1 MGYTEHDLRELA
13 ERIYDLDAEVYTQL
27 GSSLG
32 RVYNRDRERCVEE
45 IVLLMK
51 NRDQAHVLRS
61 ELALISNMARTI
73 QDKELRKLVM
83 SEYNRILTEVTNLPT
98 SFGTDD
104 IKDQTLAQLNALNL
118 KERFSGDDHLII
130 CISRAYGCGGSAI
143 GFSLADSYKIN
154 YYDVEIFNAVLSR
167 LEAEKSTVED
177 KAGFPYSRPK
187 EKEGQPEYGYE
198 PPAFAEPKKLTL
210 REHLREFS
218 RYHGLPKKD
227 AIFFNQSDL
236 ICDMAAK
243 EDFIVMGRCA
253 DVILTNNRIPHVSIY
268 ITAPF
273 EQRVNRIMR
282 MNSSMTEKQVRR
294 LVRKMDQEHTRYY
307 KFYTGRRWGN
317 AVNYDLCINS
327 ASYGIDGAVEL
338 IRRMVDPVAKNEKL
352 I

>member
-1 MGYTEHDLRELA
+1 MEYTEHDLRELA

-32 RVYNRDRERCVEE
+32 RVYSRDRARCVEE
-45 IVLLMK
+45 IIHLMK
-51 NRDQAHVLRS
+51 ERGQAHVLRS

-73 QDKELRKLVM
+73 QDKEVRRMVM
-83 SEYNRILTEVTNLPT
+83 TEYNRILKEVEDLPT
-98 SFGTDD
+98 SFGSED
-104 IKDQTLAQLNALNL
+104 IKDQRLAQLNALNL
-118 KERFSGDDHLII
+118 KNRFSGTDHLII

-143 GFSLADSYKIN
+143 GFELADSYKIN
-154 YYDVEIFNAVLSR
+154 YYDVEIFNAVLRR
-167 LEAEKSTVED
+167 LEAEKGTVKD
-177 KAGFPYSRPK
+177 RAGFPYSHHK
-187 EKEGQPEYGYE
+187 DEKGNAAYAYAE
-198 PPAFAEPKKLTL
+198 PAFTASQKQTL
-210 REHLREFS
+210 KERIREFS

-227 AIFFNQSDL
+227 AVFFNQSDL
-236 ICDMAAK
+236 ICDMAKK

-294 LVRKMDQEHTRYY
+294 LVKKMDHEHTKYY
-307 KFYTGRRWGN
+307 QFYTGRRWGN

-338 IRRMVDPVAKNEKL
+338 IRRMVDPVVESKK
-352 I
+352 